1 MDHNYVPKRGQG
13 ITSVNQMQS
22 SMSNVMNMDV
32 AKKTGAN
39 LENPKTSKNVQ
50 AQLNSAGNLIN
61 WKTEAQ
67 LDKQYNSINARF
79 N

>member
-1 MDHNYVPKRGQG
+1 M
-13 ITSVNQMQS
+13 NQMQS
-22 SMSNVMNMDV
+22 SLGSVINMDV
-32 AKKTGAN
+32 AKKTGAH

-50 AQLNSAGNLIN
+50 EQLNSAGNLIN

-67 LDKQYNSINARF
+67 LNKQYNSINARF